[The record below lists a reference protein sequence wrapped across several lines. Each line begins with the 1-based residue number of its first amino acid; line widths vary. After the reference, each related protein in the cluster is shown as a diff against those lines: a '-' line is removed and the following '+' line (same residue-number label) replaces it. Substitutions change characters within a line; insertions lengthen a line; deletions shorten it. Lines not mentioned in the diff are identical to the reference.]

1 MGTHT
6 LTIGSEN
13 GGVGST
19 ISHIT
24 ISLPDFQSWHISR
37 APFLEHDKRF
47 GEAFEHHCNNG
58 KHYIRTITHLKG
70 ADGLAVRLDNQTCV
84 ANSSRTRRSQK
95 GLRRLTGLRTLFS
108 RFSPDSNTGTV
119 DRDEYEDVGIDYD
132 HFYDD
137 EDPTCGHVIKNTNT
151 VKKWHRRCVEFQLRT
166 IEKSYLRDFGN
177 QKFYSDKRG
186 NDGDAYST
194 DDRSDAETD
203 IGSTVC
209 LHDALEIE
217 SQVRRRT
224 RRRPFSSR
232 FIETIREEMATPTDS
247 EKSIEDQHMAALMAI
262 RWDKVWKKA
271 KRVSLTDIWKQDPA
285 STSQHHDH
293 RYHRHHRTPSS
304 SPPGGSPLTSRAPTN
319 ESMKSNLSGQSSSV
333 YYECLSNDGALSPPP
348 PPTTRPR
355 NSSSK
360 GASPFSPGRFSE
372 SSNMRVRE
380 PSGKHSPQE
389 FQPPVFEF
397 EYLDEHDPQRTSR
410 PSRTYDPT
418 KHDSLMSDMVKG
430 LSQYSTKAF
439 GQANCHLFVCI
450 PDPLPNEESLQHDL
464 EELTASPSKSFD
476 SFPFP
481 RPIEN
486 WREVVQA
493 TMDIGWTMTGDDQ
506 VGRVPLA
513 AIYDLLVEARD
524 QGKIELI
531 FEAAGRDRHGRPR
544 PKHNGA
550 YSDRVG
556 DNSTGT
562 NAGGQKIPKV
572 FPQFA
577 VDETFPFDPNLKSK
591 AIDDVIERVL
601 DSVQDLSFEA
611 LMWMQTYALWICK
624 SMAVRMGQ
632 SLDHGVMKDLNWEY
646 VSALDRMTLA
656 IWLLLRLRRNRHA
669 SRVYSRVTM
678 MRGDWDK
685 PEVGHE
691 GIENA
696 AAIASIRTEEEETN
710 STIDSQESS
719 TTSLSPSSSS
729 PPAQLPLPLSLS
741 SSQPQQPQP
750 QPPSHS
756 ESTADSQPAT
766 SSGAMETPRKQTW
779 RMGPFLYAYN
789 ARLPFATKLPKSVD
803 HEVPL
808 RNSSSSQPDDESKPL
823 QALRLSKS
831 NISDTGVSSGNGSG
845 SSSENGKDDDGGD
858 SNDGEGVRLRR
869 AFITTIRPA
878 SAYIATATLEDETN
892 RTQDSKTG
900 ASVAKKV
907 SFNDDVASES
917 NKDLSVDENESNSDG
932 SQADSSTDEV
942 DLSIRKRCGNFIIEG
957 QIATKKIHR
966 VSNPHTLPDPPTEAN
981 KSRTEYFAGLGSQ
994 STKVTAGI
1002 NSRASRTSLRA
1013 STVLSGAASP
1023 GLAPVKTDST
1033 DTSVSQEEFDDHL
1046 FPSPVRDIFNNLT
1059 FSPPQVQSI
1068 FVTCSSCPREF
1079 EISYL
1084 QTQEHMTIF
1093 AKHVAQC
1100 SQPSPQSRLTK
1111 VKAALSRVKKQ
1122 GE

>member
-19 ISHIT
+19 ISYIT
-24 ISLPDFQSWHISR
+24 INLPGRKTREALCSPLFCHCRNVACFLSSLLRSFLPLPPLPLDFQSWHISR

-58 KHYIRTITHLKG
+58 KHYLRTITHLKG

-84 ANSSRTRRSQK
+84 ANSSQTGRSQK

-119 DRDEYEDVGIDYD
+119 GRDEYEDVGIDYD

-137 EDPTCGHVIKNTNT
+137 EDPTCGHVIKNTST
-151 VKKWHRRCVEFQLRT
+151 VKKWHRRCVEFQLRS

-177 QKFYSDKRG
+177 QKFYFDKRG

-285 STSQHHDH
+285 SMSQHHH
-293 RYHRHHRTPSS
+293 RHHRHHRTPSG
-304 SPPGGSPLTSRAPTN
+304 SPPGASPLTSRAPTN
-319 ESMKSNLSGQSSSV
+319 ESMKSNLSKQSSSV

-360 GASPFSPGRFSE
+360 NASASSPGRFSE

-380 PSGKHSPQE
+380 PSTKNSPKE

-397 EYLDEHDPQRTSR
+397 EYHDERDPQRAPTSK
-410 PSRTYDPT
+410 PSRIYDPT
-418 KHDSLMSDMVKG
+418 KHDSMMSDMVKG
-430 LSQYSTKAF
+430 LTQYSSKAF

-531 FEAAGRDRHGRPR
+531 FEAAGRDRRGRPR
-544 PKHNGA
+544 PKHNGP
-550 YSDRVG
+550 YSDRAG

-562 NAGGQKIPKV
+562 NTGGQKIPKV

-696 AAIASIRTEEEETN
+696 AAAIASIRTEEEETT
-710 STIDSQESS
+710 STMDSQESS
-719 TTSLSPSSSS
+719 TTSSSSPPS
-729 PPAQLPLPLSLS
+729 PPAQLPLPLPPSLS
-741 SSQPQQPQP
+741 SSQPQPQQPQP

-756 ESTADSQPAT
+756 ESTANSRPAT
-766 SSGAMETPRKQTW
+766 C
-779 RMGPFLYAYN
+779 
-789 ARLPFATKLPKSVD
+789 KSVLHDKIKVTTSPD
-803 HEVPL
+803 HAFSL
-808 RNSSSSQPDDESKPL
+808 FFLSSSTPIPRTSSSRPFPCPPQHQEPWKRRESKHGEWGP
-823 QALRLSKS
+823 SY
-831 NISDTGVSSGNGSG
+831 TPTTPGS
-845 SSSENGKDDDGGD
+845 
-858 SNDGEGVRLRR
+858 
-869 AFITTIRPA
+869 P
-878 SAYIATATLEDETN
+878 
-892 RTQDSKTG
+892 
-900 ASVAKKV
+900 
-907 SFNDDVASES
+907 
-917 NKDLSVDENESNSDG
+917 
-932 SQADSSTDEV
+932 
-942 DLSIRKRCGNFIIEG
+942 
-957 QIATKKIHR
+957 
-966 VSNPHTLPDPPTEAN
+966 
-981 KSRTEYFAGLGSQ
+981 SRQ
-994 STKVTAGI
+994 SYQ
-1002 NSRASRTSLRA
+1002 RA
-1013 STVLSGAASP
+1013 STM
-1023 GLAPVKTDST
+1023 KFR
-1033 DTSVSQEEFDDHL
+1033 SVTA
-1046 FPSPVRDIFNNLT
+1046 RARNRMMN
-1059 FSPPQVQSI
+1059 QS
-1068 FVTCSSCPREF
+1068 
-1079 EISYL
+1079 L
-1084 QTQEHMTIF
+1084 
-1093 AKHVAQC
+1093 
-1100 SQPSPQSRLTK
+1100 SRLY
-1111 VKAALSRVKKQ
+1111 V
-1122 GE
+1122 

>member
-19 ISHIT
+19 ISYIT
-24 ISLPDFQSWHISR
+24 IILPDFQSWHISR

-58 KHYIRTITHLKG
+58 KHYLRTITHLKG

-84 ANSSRTRRSQK
+84 ANSSQTQRSQK

-119 DRDEYEDVGIDYD
+119 GRDEYEDVGIDYD

-137 EDPTCGHVIKNTNT
+137 EDPTCGHVIKNTST
-151 VKKWHRRCVEFQLRT
+151 VKKWHRRCIEFQLRT

-177 QKFYSDKRG
+177 QKFYFDKRG
-186 NDGDAYST
+186 NDVDAYSA
-194 DDRSDAETD
+194 DDRSDADTD

-293 RYHRHHRTPSS
+293 RHHRHHRTPSGS
-304 SPPGGSPLTSRAPTN
+304 APGVSPLSSRAPTD

-360 GASPFSPGRFSE
+360 SASSSPGRFSE

-380 PSGKHSPQE
+380 PSTNNSPQE

-397 EYLDEHDPQRTSR
+397 EYLDERDPRRAPTTK

-430 LSQYSTKAF
+430 LSQYSSKAF

-464 EELTASPSKSFD
+464 DELTASPSKSFD

-544 PKHNGA
+544 PKHNGP
-550 YSDRVG
+550 YSDRAG
-556 DNSTGT
+556 DSSTGT
-562 NAGGQKIPKV
+562 NSGGQKIPKV

-685 PEVGHE
+685 PEDRGRRDNLDYGQP
-691 GIENA
+691 GI
-696 AAIASIRTEEEETN
+696 IDH
-710 STIDSQESS
+710 TII
-719 TTSLSPSSSS
+719 TTSPLAPS
-729 PPAQLPLPLSLS
+729 ATTTTTTTTTVTIIITTTTT
-741 SSQPQQPQP
+741 
-750 QPPSHS
+750 
-756 ESTADSQPAT
+756 TATAIITFQVHCRLAT
-766 SSGAMETPRKQTW
+766 C
-779 RMGPFLYAYN
+779 
-789 ARLPFATKLPKSVD
+789 
-803 HEVPL
+803 HI
-808 RNSSSSQPDDESKPL
+808 
-823 QALRLSKS
+823 
-831 NISDTGVSSGNGSG
+831 NISDTDVSRGNGSG
-845 SSSENGKDDDGGD
+845 SGSNSENGKDDDGGD
-858 SNDGEGVRLRR
+858 GNGDGEGVCLRK

-878 SAYIATATLEDETN
+878 SAYIATATREDEMN

-917 NKDLSVDENESNSDG
+917 DKDLSVDENESNSDG
-932 SQADSSTDEV
+932 SQADSTTDEI
-942 DLSIRKRCGNFIIEG
+942 DPSIRKRCGNFIIEG

-966 VSNPHTLPDPPTEAN
+966 VSNPHTLPDPPTKAN

-1013 STVLSGAASP
+1013 STELSATSP
-1023 GLAPVKTDST
+1023 GLAPVRTDST
-1033 DTSVSQEEFDDHL
+1033 ISTKSDTSVSQEEFDDHL

-1068 FVTCSSCPREF
+1068 YVTCSSCPREF
-1079 EISYL
+1079 EVSYL